1 MFVWK
6 CESCP
11 ASTKNTLRRPT
22 RKNAKT
28 HTRMTGHTTALFN
41 VGVNANGNRRER
53 CLEII
58 ARNHTE
64 KAAPKKLS
72 DHLPGCA
79 ALTTHDKDCDCSPA
93 PDGEGRKEA

>member
-64 KAAPKKLS
+64 K
-72 DHLPGCA
+72 
-79 ALTTHDKDCDCSPA
+79 PA
-93 PDGEGRKEA
+93 PEGPCL